1 MAKKSALGR
10 GLGALIDDVEEVQ
23 ARSPERNLSNEIEVS
38 KIEANPYQPR
48 TKFAQESLNEL
59 AQSIKELG
67 IVQPLTVRKINNNS
81 YQLIAGERRFRAA
94 KIAGLNKVPVYI
106 RLAEDDKMLELAL
119 VENIQREDLD
129 SIEVAISY
137 QRLIDE
143 CKLTQES
150 LSDRVG
156 KKRSTISNYL
166 RLLRLPVEIQK
177 GIREKRVLMGHARA
191 LVNVD
196 DPKSQLNIF
205 QLTVEND
212 YSVRKVEELVRS
224 INSGKKGDEKKTSKA
239 NLPKEYESLKDHLS
253 KHFETKIDLK
263 RTNNGKGKIII
274 PFKSDDDL
282 ERILAIMD
290 QMNS

>member
-10 GLGALIDDVEEVQ
+10 GLGALIDDVDEVQ
-23 ARSPERNLSNEIEVS
+23 VKQPERDLSNEIEIS

-48 TKFAQESLNEL
+48 TKFDEEALNEL

-67 IVQPLTVRKINNNS
+67 IVQPITVRKINNNS

-94 KIAGLNKVPVYI
+94 KIAGLSKIPAYI
-106 RLAEDDKMLELAL
+106 RMAEDDKMLELAL

-166 RLLRLPVEIQK
+166 RLLKLPAEIQK
-177 GIREKRVLMGHARA
+177 GIREKRLLMGHARA

-196 DPKSQLNIF
+196 DPRAQLNLF
-205 QLTVEND
+205 ELTVQND
-212 YSVRKVEELVRS
+212 FSVRKVEEMVRE
-224 INSGKKGDEKKTSKA
+224 INNGVNDAKKPTKQA
-239 NLPKEYESLKDHLS
+239 LPLEYESLKDHLS
-253 KHFETKIDLK
+253 KHFSTKVDLK

-282 ERILAIMD
+282 ERILAVMD

>member
-10 GLGALIDDVEEVQ
+10 GLGALIDDVDDVQ
-23 ARSPERNLSNEIEVS
+23 AKPERNLSNEIEIS
-38 KIEANPYQPR
+38 IIEANPYQPR
-48 TKFAQESLNEL
+48 TKFDEEALNEL

-94 KIAGLNKVPVYI
+94 KIAGLSKVPVYI
-106 RLAEDDKMLELAL
+106 RVADDDKMLELAL

-129 SIEVAISY
+129 SIEIAISY

-143 CKLTQES
+143 IKLTQES
-150 LSDRVG
+150 LSERVG

-166 RLLRLPVEIQK
+166 RLLKLPAEIQK
-177 GIREKRVLMGHARA
+177 GIRDKRVLMGHARA
-191 LVNVD
+191 LINVD
-196 DPKSQLNIF
+196 DPKSQLDIF
-205 QLTVEND
+205 QLTVQND
-212 YSVRKVEELVRS
+212 YSVRKVEELVREL
-224 INSGKKGDEKKTSKA
+224 NNGNKEKKTPAKLS
-239 NLPKEYESLKDHLS
+239 LPEEYESLKDHLS
-253 KHFETKIDLK
+253 KHFKTKVDLK

-282 ERILAIMD
+282 ERILSVMD